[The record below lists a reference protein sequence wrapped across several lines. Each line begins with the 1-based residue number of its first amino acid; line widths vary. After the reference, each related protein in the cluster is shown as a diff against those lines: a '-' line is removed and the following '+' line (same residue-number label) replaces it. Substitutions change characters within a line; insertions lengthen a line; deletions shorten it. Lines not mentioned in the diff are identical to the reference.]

1 MQFPK
6 PITFSI
12 FVGLFLEKRQIIEKQ
27 KFVQIWHSNRIG
39 NYVRT
44 SQYYYQAKCF
54 MITEIWKMNWTKL
67 PRYRHTN
74 YMFREVNGFLRTD
87 LEPMIAKMIRCL
99 KLDVLYMILMYRL
112 PTFKRDVEKYV
123 IIDSVTCIIIA
134 K

>member
-1 MQFPK
+1 
-6 PITFSI
+6 
-12 FVGLFLEKRQIIEKQ
+12 
-27 KFVQIWHSNRIG
+27 
-39 NYVRT
+39 
-44 SQYYYQAKCF
+44 
-54 MITEIWKMNWTKL
+54 
-67 PRYRHTN
+67 
-74 YMFREVNGFLRTD
+74 MFREVNGFLRTD